1 MNYSQGRHVFRRVLL
16 KLHKAC
22 LLIPTTCVG
31 NLFGDTMNLN
41 HREIDLKSCLYIDA
55 GTNTN
60 IFRFRT
66 KL

>member
-1 MNYSQGRHVFRRVLL
+1 MYRRVLL
-16 KLHKAC
+16 KLHKEY

-41 HREIDLKSCLYIDA
+41 HREIDLNSCPYIDA

-60 IFRFRT
+60 LFRFHT
-66 KL
+66 TLQ